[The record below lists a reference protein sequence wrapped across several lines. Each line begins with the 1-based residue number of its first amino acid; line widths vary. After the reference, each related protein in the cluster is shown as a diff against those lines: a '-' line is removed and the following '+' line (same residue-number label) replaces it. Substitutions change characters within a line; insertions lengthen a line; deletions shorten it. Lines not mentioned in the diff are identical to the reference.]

1 MLEKHEHKHAVHEF
15 DGIIENRVT
24 TPPVY
29 FTVLFYGLIIWGVAF
44 MSFYLLS
51 GWSSEAEFQEKMA
64 AHQGEQTAQQQSA
77 AAPPATAES
86 TPTSTP
92 ATAES
97 TPTSTPA
104 TAESTPTSTPATA
117 ESTPV
122 STPAPAVA
130 SESEVD
136 GQALF
141 AKHCAGCHGAE
152 GKGAFG
158 PDLSGDYAYGKT
170 EMAVQESIS
179 SGRPNNMPAFEG
191 KLTPEEI
198 EAVADYILDL

>member
-1 MLEKHEHKHAVHEF
+1 MLETHEHKHAVHEF
-15 DGIIENRVT
+15 DGIIENRVS

-51 GWSSEAEFQEKMA
+51 GWSSKAEFQEKMA
-64 AHQGEQTAQQQSA
+64 AHKGEQPAQQQSA
-77 AAPPATAES
+77 AATPATTDS
-86 TPTSTP
+86 TPTPTPTPTPTSTP
-92 ATAES
+92 AA
-97 TPTSTPA
+97 A
-104 TAESTPTSTPATA
+104 T
-117 ESTPV
+117 
-122 STPAPAVA
+122 
-130 SESEVD
+130 ESEAD

-158 PDLSGDYAYGKT
+158 PDLSGDYTYGKT
-170 EMAVQESIS
+170 KMAVQESIS